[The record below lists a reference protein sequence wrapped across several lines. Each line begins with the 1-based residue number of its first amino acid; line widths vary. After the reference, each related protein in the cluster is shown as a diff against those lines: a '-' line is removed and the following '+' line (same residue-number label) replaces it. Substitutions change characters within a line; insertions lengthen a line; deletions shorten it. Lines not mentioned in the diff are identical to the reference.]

1 MMQMDGQTRRER
13 MIQMLQEATDPIPGA
28 RLAKELGV
36 SRQVI
41 VQDVALLRAV
51 NRNILSTNKGYVL
64 FLGRQGGATRSFHVR
79 HTNEKIADELNTI
92 VDCGGN
98 VQDVTIE
105 HPIYGQISVDLII
118 KSRMD
123 VAHFVEQVK
132 TYQTKPLNELTGG
145 EHFHTVTAASEDTL
159 DRIEEALK
167 GKGYLIDEY
176 VKNDTCAQ

>member
-1 MMQMDGQTRRER
+1 MDGQTRRER
-13 MIQMLQEATDPIPGA
+13 MILLLQEAKEPIPGS

-51 NRNILSTNKGYVL
+51 ERNILSTNKGYVL
-64 FLGRQGGATRSFHVR
+64 FQSRPGSCTRSFHVR
-79 HTNEKIADELNTI
+79 HTNDRIEDELNTI

-123 VAHFVEQVK
+123 VKHFVEQVK
-132 TYQTKPLNELTGG
+132 KYQTRPLNELTDG
-145 EHFHTVTAASEDTL
+145 EHFHTVTAATEEIL
-159 DRIEEALK
+159 DHIEEELRR
-167 GKGYLIDEY
+167 KGYFL
-176 VKNDTCAQ
+176 QS